1 MYIRFLIL
9 FCFLFAGFSS
19 LEAAA
24 PEKYLELAAGRM
36 KDNTS
41 VHANFKQ
48 IKKLKAFRMPLTITG
63 ELCMDRSGKFA
74 WHVYTPVR
82 YSCIIRDGKLMQWD
96 ADTGKTYTLSLQ
108 SNAGLRYLAQSLQ
121 NYFSGNFIE
130 MKKDFIP
137 ITWTKDQ
144 FLVME
149 PKKGIPASA
158 FIKEIRFRFS
168 KDFRSLEQVHIR
180 ETTGDL
186 AEVYFTEMKL
196 NQAIPEAKWLPGG
209 K

>member
-1 MYIRFLIL
+1 MYIRLLIL
-9 FCFLFAGFSS
+9 FL
-19 LEAAA
+19 AASVLPLPA
-24 PEKYLELAAGRM
+24 SEPVKYLEKAAACM
-36 KDNTS
+36 EKNTS
-41 VHANFKQ
+41 VNANFKQ
-48 IKKLKAFRMPLTITG
+48 VKKLKAFRMPLTITG

-82 YSCIIRDGKLMQWD
+82 YSCIIWD

-137 ITWTKDQ
+137 IAWTKDQ

-149 PKKGIPASA
+149 PNKGIPASA